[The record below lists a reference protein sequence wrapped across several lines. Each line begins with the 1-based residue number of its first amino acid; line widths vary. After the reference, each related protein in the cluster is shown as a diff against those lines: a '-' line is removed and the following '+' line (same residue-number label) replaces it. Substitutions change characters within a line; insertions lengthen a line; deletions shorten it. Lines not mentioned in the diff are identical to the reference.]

1 MGPFYKGQRV
11 RIVHGSYKSNGG
23 GTYIDECGKVSCR
36 VNIDNDAAKERTIRL
51 ASILPFAPSP
61 SSSQKGNVGGT
72 DGGDPYYKGSG
83 QWRQHNE
90 RLKQKTK
97 MLKELHTLKSA
108 VKDMN
113 ETIERLEK
121 ELNEFESD

>member
-11 RIVHGSYKSNGG
+11 RIVHGSYKSNGS

-36 VNIDNDAAKERTIRL
+36 VNVDHDIPSERTIRL
-51 ASILPFAPSP
+51 ASIKPFAPSP
-61 SSSQKGNVGGT
+61 ASFRKGSASAT
-72 DGGDPYYKGSG
+72 DSGETYKGRG

-90 RLKQKTK
+90 RLKKKRT
-97 MLKELHTLKSA
+97 MLKVLHTLKFE
-108 VKDMN
+108 VKEMT

-121 ELNEFESD
+121 EINEFEED